1 VRAIAVLG
9 LLLLLAPA
17 APGAEPDV
25 VVVDVD
31 ADINPVT
38 AEFLKRVIEGAAD
51 GGAPAVVLR
60 IDTPGGR
67 LDSTREITR
76 AILASRVPVVGF
88 VHPPGAQAASAGF
101 IILMACDV
109 AAMAP
114 GTNAGAASPVGGGGE
129 DLPKTIGKKVSEDAA
144 ALVRS
149 LVVPRGRP
157 VDDAV
162 RTITDA
168 LSYSEAE
175 AKEKKLVEIVARDLP
190 DLLKQLDGRTIKRV
204 GKPDVT
210 LKSAGFGYRTV
221 TKTGLEKALGVVASP
236 MVAGLLFLI
245 GVVGLYSEFQNPGA
259 ILPGVLG
266 SICLL
271 LAFFAMSVLPT
282 NWVGIG
288 LILLGVLFFFLEVKF
303 TMHGILAIAGGISI
317 ILGAVLLF
325 HRDEL
330 APRAELWFLV
340 GGAAVATLILAV
352 LSMMA
357 LSVQRLPDRTGTA
370 AVLLGQVAPVHVA
383 AGGGLKVFAD
393 GALWEARSAV
403 PLNDGQLVEITGVDG
418 LTVLVKPSARSE
430 KA

>member
-1 VRAIAVLG
+1 MRAIAFLG
-9 LLLLLAPA
+9 LFLLLVPVA
-17 APGAEPDV
+17 AGAGTEV
-25 VVVDVD
+25 VVVDID
-31 ADINPVT
+31 TDINPVT
-38 AEFLKRVIEGAAD
+38 AEFLKRVVEEAAGD
-51 GGAPAVVLR
+51 GAPAVVLR
-60 IDTPGGR
+60 INTPGGR
-67 LDSTREITR
+67 LDSTREITKT
-76 AILASRVPVVGF
+76 ILASDIPVLGF
-88 VHPPGAQAASAGF
+88 VHPPGSQAASAGF
-101 IILMACDV
+101 IVLMACDL
-109 AAMAP
+109 AAMSP
-114 GTNAGAASPVGGGGE
+114 GTNTGAASPVGGGGE
-129 DLPKTIGKKVSEDAA
+129 ELPKTIGKKVSEDAA

-162 RTITDA
+162 KTITEA
-168 LSYSEAE
+168 LSYSESE
-175 AKEKKLVEIVARDLP
+175 AKTKGLVEVVARDLP
-190 DLLKQLDGRTIKRV
+190 DLLKQVDGRPIKRV

-210 LKSAGFGYRTV
+210 LKSSTFTSRTV
-221 TKTGLEKALGVVASP
+221 RKTGLERALGVVASP

-303 TMHGILAIAGGISI
+303 TMHGVLAISGGISI
-317 ILGAVLLF
+317 ILGAILLF
-325 HRDEL
+325 RRDDL

-357 LSVQRLPDRTGTA
+357 LSVQRLPQRTGD
-370 AVLLGQVAPVHVA
+370 AVLVGQVAAVHVGA
-383 AGGGLKVFAD
+383 TGVPKVFAD

-403 PLNDGQLVEITGVDG
+403 PLTDGQLVEITGIDG
-418 LTVLVKPSARSE
+418 LTVLVKPSGRSE

>member
-1 VRAIAVLG
+1 MHAIAMVG
-9 LLLLLAPA
+9 LLLLIAPVA
-17 APGAEPDV
+17 TGAGTEA
-25 VVVDVD
+25 VVVDLD
-31 ADINPVT
+31 TDINPVT
-38 AEFLKRVIEGAAD
+38 AEFVKRVVEKAVA

-60 IDTPGGR
+60 INTPGGR
-67 LDSTREITR
+67 LDSTREITKT
-76 AILASRVPVVGF
+76 ILASAVPIVGF
-88 VHPPGAQAASAGF
+88 VHPPGSQAASAGF

-114 GTNAGAASPVGGGGE
+114 GTNTGAASPVGSGGE
-129 DLPKTIGKKVSEDAA
+129 ELPKTIGKKVSEDAA

-162 RTITDA
+162 KTISEA
-168 LSYSEAE
+168 LSYSETE
-175 AKEKKLVEIVARDLP
+175 AKEKKLVEIVARDLT
-190 DLLKQLDGRTIKRV
+190 DLFKQLDGRPIKRV
-204 GKPDVT
+204 GKPDST
-210 LKSAGFGYRTV
+210 LKSAAFTYRTER
-221 TKTGLEKALGVVASP
+221 KSSLERALGVIASP
-236 MVAGLLFLI
+236 MVAGILFLI
-245 GVVGLYSEFQNPGA
+245 GVVGLYSEFQSPGA

-303 TMHGILAIAGGISI
+303 TMHGVLAISGGVSI

-330 APRAELWFLV
+330 APRAELWFII
-340 GGAAVATLILAV
+340 GGAAVATVILAG
-352 LSMMA
+352 LSLMA
-357 LSVQRLPDRTGTA
+357 LSVQRLPGRTGV
-370 AVLLGQVAPVHVA
+370 AVLVGQVVPVRIGA
-383 AGGGLKVFAD
+383 AGALKVFAD
-393 GALWEARSAV
+393 GALWEARSAA
-403 PLNDGQLVEITGVDG
+403 PLNDGQLVEITGIDG
-418 LTVLVKPSARSE
+418 LVVLVKPSARSE

>member
-1 VRAIAVLG
+1 MHAALLLG

-17 APGAEPDV
+17 APGAGSEAV
-25 VVVDVD
+25 VVELDT
-31 ADINPVT
+31 DINPVT
-38 AEFLKRVIEGAAD
+38 AEFVKRVVEDAVA
-51 GGAPAVVLR
+51 GGAPVVVLR
-60 IDTPGGR
+60 INTPGGR
-67 LDSTREITR
+67 LDSTREITKT
-76 AILASRVPVVGF
+76 ILASPVPIVGF
-88 VHPPGAQAASAGF
+88 VHPPGSQAASAGF

-114 GTNAGAASPVGGGGE
+114 GTNTGAASPVGGGGE

-162 RTITDA
+162 KTITDS
-168 LSYSEAE
+168 LSYSESE
-175 AKEKKLVEIVARDLP
+175 AKEKGLVEIVARDLA
-190 DLLKQLDGRTIKRV
+190 DLQKQLDGRVIKRV
-204 GKPDVT
+204 GKPDAKLETASFTFRTSEKTT
-210 LKSAGFGYRTV
+210 LER
-221 TKTGLEKALGVVASP
+221 ALGVIASP

-303 TMHGILAIAGGISI
+303 TTHGVLAIAGGVSI

-325 HRDEL
+325 HRDEF
-330 APRAELWFLV
+330 APRAELWFIV
-340 GGAAVATLILAV
+340 GGAAVTTAILAA
-352 LSMMA
+352 LSVMA
-357 LSVQRLPDRTGTA
+357 LSVQRLPDRTGSS
-370 AVLLGQVAPVHVA
+370 VLVGLVAPVRLGA
-383 AGGGLKVFAD
+383 TGAPKVFAD

-403 PLNDGQLVEITGVDG
+403 PLNDGQLVEITGTDG

-430 KA
+430 KP

>member
-1 VRAIAVLG
+1 MRAIAVLG

-17 APGAEPDV
+17 APGAGAEV

-31 ADINPVT
+31 TDINPVT
-38 AEFLKRVIEGAAD
+38 AEFLKRVVEEAAED
-51 GGAPAVVLR
+51 GAPAVVLR
-60 IDTPGGR
+60 INTPGGR
-67 LDSTREITR
+67 LDSTREITKT
-76 AILASRVPVVGF
+76 ILASEIPVLGF
-88 VHPPGAQAASAGF
+88 VHPPGSQAASAGF
-101 IILMACDV
+101 IVLMACDV

-114 GTNAGAASPVGGGGE
+114 GTNTGAASPVGGGGE
-129 DLPKTIGKKVSEDAA
+129 ELPKTIGKKVSEDAA

-162 RTITDA
+162 KTITEA
-168 LSYSEAE
+168 LSYSESE
-175 AKEKKLVEIVARDLP
+175 ARSKGLVEIVARDLP
-190 DLLKQLDGRTIKRV
+190 DLLKQVDGRTIKRV
-204 GKPDVT
+204 GKPDVI
-210 LKSAGFGYRTV
+210 LKSATFTFRTV
-221 TKTGLEKALGVVASP
+221 RRTGLEKALGVVASP
-236 MVAGLLFLI
+236 MVAGILFLI
-245 GVVGLYSEFQNPGA
+245 GIVGLYSEFQNPGA

-303 TMHGILAIAGGISI
+303 TMHGILAISGGVSI
-317 ILGAVLLF
+317 VLGAILLF

-330 APRAELWFLV
+330 APRGELWFLV
-340 GGAAVATLILAV
+340 GGAVVATLILAV

-357 LSVQRLPDRTGTA
+357 LSVQRLPQRTGD
-370 AVLLGQVAPVHVA
+370 AVLVGQVVPVHVGA
-383 AGGGLKVFAD
+383 AGALKVFAD

-403 PLNDGQLVEITGVDG
+403 PLTDGQIVEITGIDG
-418 LTVLVKPSARSE
+418 LTVLVKPSGRSE

>member
-1 VRAIAVLG
+1 MLG
-9 LLLLLAPA
+9 LFLLLAPA
-17 APGAEPDV
+17 AAGAGTEV
-25 VVVDVD
+25 VVVDID
-31 ADINPVT
+31 TDINPVT
-38 AEFLKRVIEGAAD
+38 AEFLKRVVEEAVAE
-51 GGAPAVVLR
+51 GAPAVVLR
-60 IDTPGGR
+60 INTPGGR
-67 LDSTREITR
+67 LDSTREITKT
-76 AILASRVPVVGF
+76 ILASEVPVIGF
-88 VHPPGAQAASAGF
+88 VHPPGSQAASAGF

-114 GTNAGAASPVGGGGE
+114 GTNTGAASPVGGGGE
-129 DLPKTIGKKVSEDAA
+129 ELPKTIGKKVSEDAA

-157 VDDAV
+157 ADDAV
-162 RTITDA
+162 KTITEA
-168 LSYSEAE
+168 LSYSESE
-175 AKEKKLVEIVARDLP
+175 AKGKGLVEVVARDLP
-190 DLLKQLDGRTIKRV
+190 DLLKQVDGRPIKRV
-204 GKPDVT
+204 GKPDAT
-210 LKSAGFGYRTV
+210 LRSATFTFRTEK
-221 TKTGLEKALGVVASP
+221 KTGLEKALGVVASP

-303 TMHGILAIAGGISI
+303 TMHGILAISGGVSM

-330 APRAELWFLV
+330 APRAELWFVV
-340 GGAAVATLILAV
+340 GGAVVATLILAV

-357 LSVQRLPDRTGTA
+357 LSVQRLPQRTGE
-370 AVLLGQVAPVHVA
+370 AVLVGQVAAVHVGA
-383 AGGGLKVFAD
+383 TGALKVFAD

-403 PLNDGQLVEITGVDG
+403 LLNDGQLVEITGIDG
-418 LTVLVKPSARSE
+418 LALLVKPSSRSE

>member
-1 VRAIAVLG
+1 MRAIALLG

-17 APGAEPDV
+17 APGAGTEA
-25 VVVDVD
+25 VVVDID
-31 ADINPVT
+31 TDINPVT
-38 AEFLKRVIEGAAD
+38 AEFVKRVVEEAVA

-60 IDTPGGR
+60 INTPGGR
-67 LDSTREITR
+67 LDSTREITK
-76 AILASRVPVVGF
+76 AILSSEVPVVGF
-88 VHPPGAQAASAGF
+88 VHPPGSQAASAGF

-114 GTNAGAASPVGGGGE
+114 GTNTGAASPVGGGGE
-129 DLPKTIGKKVSEDAA
+129 ELPKTIGKKVTEDAA

-162 RTITDA
+162 KTITEA
-168 LSYSEAE
+168 LSYSEGE
-175 AKEKKLVEIVARDLP
+175 ALEKKLVEIVARDVP
-190 DLLKQLDGRTIKRV
+190 DLLQQLDGRPIRRV

-210 LKSAGFGYRTV
+210 LGSRSFTIRTER
-221 TKTGLEKALGVVASP
+221 KTGLEKALGVIASP

-303 TMHGILAIAGGISI
+303 TTHGVLAIAGGVSI

-325 HRDEL
+325 HRDEF
-330 APRAELWFLV
+330 APRAELWFIV
-340 GGAAVATLILAV
+340 GGAAVTTLILAV

-357 LSVQRLPDRTGTA
+357 LSVQRLPDRTGS
-370 AVLLGQVAPVHVA
+370 AVLVGQLAPVRLGASGA
-383 AGGGLKVFAD
+383 AKVFAD

-403 PLNDGQLVEITGVDG
+403 PLTDGQLVEITGVDG
-418 LTVLVKPSARSE
+418 LAVLVKPSARSE

>member
-1 VRAIAVLG
+1 MSLG
-9 LLLLLAPA
+9 LLLLLGLPA
-17 APGAEPDV
+17 YGAGTEA
-25 VVVDVD
+25 VVVDID
-31 ADINPVT
+31 TDINPVT
-38 AEFLKRVIEGAAD
+38 AEFVKRVIEEAGTA
-51 GGAPAVVLR
+51 GSPVVVLR
-60 IDTPGGR
+60 INTPGGR
-67 LDSTREITR
+67 LDSTREITKT
-76 AILASRVPVVGF
+76 ILASEVPVVGF
-88 VHPPGAQAASAGF
+88 VHPPGSQAASAGF
-101 IILMACDV
+101 ILLMACDV

-114 GTNAGAASPVGGGGE
+114 GTNTGAAAPVGGGGE
-129 DLPKTIGKKVSEDAA
+129 DLPKTIGKKVTEDAS

-162 RTITDA
+162 KTISEA
-168 LSYSEAE
+168 LSYSDGEAM
-175 AKEKKLVEIVARDLP
+175 EKKLVEIVAKDVP
-190 DLLKQLDGRTIKRV
+190 DLFAQLDGRPIKRV

-210 LKSAGFGYRTV
+210 LPSKSFTFRAER
-221 TKTGLEKALGVVASP
+221 KTGLEKALGVIASP

-288 LILLGVLFFFLEVKF
+288 LILLGVLFFFLEVKL
-303 TMHGILAIAGGISI
+303 TTHGILAIAGGVSI

-325 HRDEL
+325 HRDEF
-330 APRAELWFLV
+330 APRAELWFVV
-340 GGAAVATLILAV
+340 GGAAVTTAILAG
-352 LSMMA
+352 LSLMA
-357 LSVQRLPDRTGTA
+357 LSVQRLPGRTGV
-370 AVLLGQVAPVHVA
+370 AVLVGQVVPVR
-383 AGGGLKVFAD
+383 AGATGALKVFAD

-418 LTVLVKPSARSE
+418 LAVLVKPSARSE

>member
-1 VRAIAVLG
+1 MLG
-9 LLLLLAPA
+9 LLLLLAPPA
-17 APGAEPDV
+17 AAAGTEV
-25 VVVDVD
+25 VVVDID
-31 ADINPVT
+31 TDINPVT
-38 AEFLKRVIEGAAD
+38 AEFLKRVVEEAVTD
-51 GGAPAVVLR
+51 GAPAVVLR
-60 IDTPGGR
+60 INTPGGR
-67 LDSTREITR
+67 LDSTREITKT
-76 AILASRVPVVGF
+76 ILASEVPVLGF
-88 VHPPGAQAASAGF
+88 VHPPGSQAASAGF

-129 DLPKTIGKKVSEDAA
+129 ELPKTIGKKVSEDAA

-162 RTITDA
+162 KTITEA
-168 LSYSEAE
+168 LSYSESE
-175 AKEKKLVEIVARDLP
+175 AKAKGLVEIVARDLP
-190 DLLKQLDGRTIKRV
+190 DLLKQVDGRPIKRV
-204 GKPDVT
+204 GKPDAT
-210 LKSAGFGYRTV
+210 MKAASFTFRTV
-221 TKTGLEKALGVVASP
+221 RKTGLEKALGVVASP

-303 TMHGILAIAGGISI
+303 TMHGILAISGGVSM

-330 APRAELWFLV
+330 APRAELWFVV
-340 GGAAVATLILAV
+340 GGAVVATLILAV

-357 LSVQRLPDRTGTA
+357 LSVQRLPDRTGS
-370 AVLLGQVAPVHVA
+370 AVLVGLVAPVRVGA
-383 AGGGLKVFAD
+383 AGAPKVFVD

-403 PLNDGQLVEITGVDG
+403 PLNDGQLVEITGIDG
-418 LTVLVKPSARSE
+418 LALLVKPSVRSE

>member
-1 VRAIAVLG
+1 VRAIALLG

-17 APGAEPDV
+17 APGAGTEA
-25 VVVDVD
+25 VVVDID
-31 ADINPVT
+31 TDINPVT
-38 AEFLKRVIEGAAD
+38 AEFVKRVVEEAVA

-60 IDTPGGR
+60 INTPGGR
-67 LDSTREITR
+67 LDSTREITKT
-76 AILASRVPVVGF
+76 ILASDVPVVGF

-101 IILMACDV
+101 ILLMACDV

-114 GTNAGAASPVGGGGE
+114 GTNTGAASPVGGGGE
-129 DLPKTIGKKVSEDAA
+129 ELPKTIGKKVTEDAA

-162 RTITDA
+162 KTITEA
-168 LSYSEAE
+168 LSYSEGE
-175 AKEKKLVEIVARDLP
+175 ALEKKLVEIVARDVP
-190 DLLKQLDGRTIKRV
+190 DLLQQLDGRPIRRV

-210 LKSAGFGYRTV
+210 LGSRSFTIRTER
-221 TKTGLEKALGVVASP
+221 KTGLEKALGVIASP

-303 TMHGILAIAGGISI
+303 TTHGVLAIAGGVSI

-325 HRDEL
+325 HRDEF
-330 APRAELWFLV
+330 APRAELWFIV
-340 GGAAVATLILAV
+340 GGAAVTTLILAV

-357 LSVQRLPDRTGTA
+357 LSVQRLPDRTGS
-370 AVLLGQVAPVHVA
+370 AVLVGQLAPVRLGASGA
-383 AGGGLKVFAD
+383 AKVFAD

-403 PLNDGQLVEITGVDG
+403 PLTDGQLVEITGVDG
-418 LTVLVKPSARSE
+418 LAVLVKPSARSE

>member
-1 VRAIAVLG
+1 MRAIAVLG
-9 LLLLLAPA
+9 LFLLLAPA
-17 APGAEPDV
+17 AAGQGTEV

-31 ADINPVT
+31 TDINPVT
-38 AEFLKRVIEGAAD
+38 AEFLARTLSDAAA

-60 IDTPGGR
+60 INTPGGR
-67 LDSTREITR
+67 LDSTREITKS
-76 AILASRVPVVGF
+76 ILASPIPVVGF
-88 VHPPGAQAASAGF
+88 VHPPGSQAASAGF
-101 IILMACDV
+101 LLLMACDV
-109 AAMAP
+109 AVMAP
-114 GTNAGAASPVGGGGE
+114 GTNTGSASPVGGGGE
-129 DLPKTIGKKVSEDAA
+129 ELPKTIGKKVSEDAA

-162 RTITDA
+162 KTITES
-168 LSYSEAE
+168 LSYSESE
-175 AKEKKLVEIVARDLP
+175 AKEKGLIELVARDVP

-204 GKPDVT
+204 GRPEVT
-210 LKSAGFGYRTV
+210 LKSAGFTSRV
-221 TKTGLEKALGVVASP
+221 VEKTSLERALGVIASP

-245 GVVGLYSEFQNPGA
+245 GIVGLYSEFQNPGA

-303 TMHGILAIAGGISI
+303 TTHGVLAIAGGVSI
-317 ILGAVLLF
+317 VLGAVLLF

-340 GGAAVATLILAV
+340 GGAAVTTLILAA

-370 AVLLGQVAPVHVA
+370 AVLLGQVLPVQVGA
-383 AGGGLKVFAD
+383 RGALKVFAD

-418 LTVLVKPSARSE
+418 LAVLVKPSARSE
-430 KA
+430 KP

>member
-1 VRAIAVLG
+1 MRATAMAG
-9 LLLLLAPA
+9 LLLLLVPA
-17 APGAEPDV
+17 ALGAGTEA
-25 VVVDVD
+25 VVVDLD
-31 ADINPVT
+31 TDINPVT
-38 AEFLKRVIEGAAD
+38 AEFVKRVVEEAVA

-60 IDTPGGR
+60 INTPGGR
-67 LDSTREITR
+67 LDSTREITKT
-76 AILASRVPVVGF
+76 ILASDVPVVGF
-88 VHPPGAQAASAGF
+88 VHPPGSQAASAGF

-114 GTNAGAASPVGGGGE
+114 GTNTGAASPVGGGGE
-129 DLPKTIGKKVSEDAA
+129 ELPKTIGKKVSEDAA

-162 RTITDA
+162 KTITDS
-168 LSYSEAE
+168 LSYSESE
-175 AKEKKLVEIVARDLP
+175 AKEKKLVEIVARDVP
-190 DLLKQLDGRTIKRV
+190 DLFAQLDGRPVKRV
-204 GKPDVT
+204 GKTDVT
-210 LKSAGFGYRTV
+210 LKSAGFTFRTER
-221 TKTGLEKALGVVASP
+221 KTGLEKALGVIASP

-271 LAFFAMSVLPT
+271 MAFFAMSVLPT

-303 TMHGILAIAGGISI
+303 TTHGVLAIAGGVSI

-325 HRDEL
+325 HRDEF
-330 APRAELWFLV
+330 APRAELWFIV
-340 GGAAVATLILAV
+340 GGAAVTTLILAV

-357 LSVQRLPDRTGTA
+357 LSVQRLPDRTGV
-370 AVLLGQVAPVHVA
+370 AVLVGQVASVHVGA
-383 AGGGLKVFAD
+383 TGALKVFAD

-403 PLNDGQLVEITGVDG
+403 PLNDGQLVEITGIDG

>member
-1 VRAIAVLG
+1 VRVLAVLG
-9 LLLLLAPA
+9 LLLLLALPA
-17 APGAEPDV
+17 SGAGTEAV
-25 VVVDVD
+25 IVDLD
-31 ADINPVT
+31 TDINPVT
-38 AEFLKRVIEGAAD
+38 AEFVKRILEEAVAA
-51 GGAPAVVLR
+51 GAPAVVLR
-60 IDTPGGR
+60 INTPGGR
-67 LDSTREITR
+67 LDSTREITKT
-76 AILASRVPVVGF
+76 ILASDVPVIGF
-88 VHPPGAQAASAGF
+88 VHPPGSQAASAGF
-101 IILMACDV
+101 ILLMACDV

-114 GTNAGAASPVGGGGE
+114 GTNTGAASPVGGGGE
-129 DLPKTIGKKVSEDAA
+129 ELPKTIGKKVSEDAA

-162 RTITDA
+162 KTITEA
-168 LSYSEAE
+168 LSYSDSEAM
-175 AKEKKLVEIVARDLP
+175 EKKLVEIVARDVS
-190 DLLKQLDGRTIKRV
+190 DLFAQLDGRPIKRV

-210 LKSAGFGYRTV
+210 LESKSFTFRTER
-221 TKTGLEKALGVVASP
+221 KTSLEKALGVIASP
-236 MVAGLLFLI
+236 MVAGILFLI

-303 TMHGILAIAGGISI
+303 TMHGVLAIAGGISV

-330 APRAELWFLV
+330 APRAELWFIV
-340 GGAAVATLILAV
+340 GGAAVTTAILAA
-352 LSMMA
+352 LSFMA

-370 AVLLGQVAPVHVA
+370 VLVGQRVPVRIGA
-383 AGGGLKVFAD
+383 TGALRVFVD
-393 GALWEARSAV
+393 GAIWEARSAT

-418 LTVLVKPSARSE
+418 LAVLVRPSARGEE
-430 KA
+430 K

>member
-1 VRAIAVLG
+1 MHAIAMAG

-17 APGAEPDV
+17 ALGAGTEA
-25 VVVDVD
+25 VVVDLD
-31 ADINPVT
+31 TDINPVT
-38 AEFLKRVIEGAAD
+38 AEFVKRVVEEAVA

-60 IDTPGGR
+60 INTPGGR
-67 LDSTREITR
+67 LDSTREITKT
-76 AILASRVPVVGF
+76 ILASEVPVIGF
-88 VHPPGAQAASAGF
+88 VHPSGSQAASAGF

-114 GTNAGAASPVGGGGE
+114 GTNTGAASPVGSGGE
-129 DLPKTIGKKVSEDAA
+129 ELPKTIGKKVSEDAA

-149 LVVPRGRP
+149 LAVPRGRP
-157 VDDAV
+157 VEDAV
-162 RTITDA
+162 KTISEA
-168 LSYSEAE
+168 LSYSESE

-190 DLLKQLDGRTIKRV
+190 DLFKQLDGRPIKRV
-204 GKPDVT
+204 GRPDVT
-210 LKSAGFGYRTV
+210 LKSATFTFRTER
-221 TKTGLEKALGVVASP
+221 KTGLEKALGVIASP
-236 MVAGLLFLI
+236 MVAGILFLI
-245 GVVGLYSEFQNPGA
+245 GVVGLYSEFQSPGA

-303 TMHGILAIAGGISI
+303 TMHGILAISGGVSI

-325 HRDEL
+325 HRDEF
-330 APRAELWFLV
+330 APRAELWFIV
-340 GGAAVATLILAV
+340 GGAAVATVILAG
-352 LSMMA
+352 LSLMA
-357 LSVQRLPDRTGTA
+357 LSVQRLPGRTGV
-370 AVLLGQVAPVHVA
+370 AVLVGQIVPARVGA
-383 AGGGLKVFAD
+383 TGALKVFAD

-418 LTVLVKPSARSE
+418 LAVLVKPSIRGE

>member
-1 VRAIAVLG
+1 MSLG
-9 LLLLLAPA
+9 LLLLLGLPA
-17 APGAEPDV
+17 YGAGTEA
-25 VVVDVD
+25 VVVDID
-31 ADINPVT
+31 TDINPVT
-38 AEFLKRVIEGAAD
+38 AEFVKRVIEEAGTA
-51 GGAPAVVLR
+51 GSPVVVLR
-60 IDTPGGR
+60 INTPGGR
-67 LDSTREITR
+67 LDSTREITKT
-76 AILASRVPVVGF
+76 ILASEVPVVGF
-88 VHPPGAQAASAGF
+88 VHPPGSQAASAGF
-101 IILMACDV
+101 ILLMACDV

-114 GTNAGAASPVGGGGE
+114 GTNTGAAAPVGGGGE
-129 DLPKTIGKKVSEDAA
+129 DLPKTIGKKVTEDAS

-162 RTITDA
+162 KTI
-168 LSYSEAE
+168 SEALCYSDGE
-175 AKEKKLVEIVARDLP
+175 AMEKKLVEIVAKDVP
-190 DLLKQLDGRTIKRV
+190 DLFAQLDGRPIKRV

-210 LKSAGFGYRTV
+210 LPSKSFTFRAER
-221 TKTGLEKALGVVASP
+221 KTGLEKALGVIASP

-288 LILLGVLFFFLEVKF
+288 LILLGVLFFFLEVKL
-303 TMHGILAIAGGISI
+303 TTHGILAIAGGVSI

-325 HRDEL
+325 HRDEF
-330 APRAELWFLV
+330 APRAELWFVV
-340 GGAAVATLILAV
+340 GGAAVTTAILAG
-352 LSMMA
+352 LSLMA
-357 LSVQRLPDRTGTA
+357 LSVQRLPGRTGV
-370 AVLLGQVAPVHVA
+370 AVLVGQVVPVR
-383 AGGGLKVFAD
+383 AGATGALKVFAD

-418 LTVLVKPSARSE
+418 LAVLVKPSARSE

>member
-1 VRAIAVLG
+1 MRAIALLG

-17 APGAEPDV
+17 APGAGTEA
-25 VVVDVD
+25 VVVDID
-31 ADINPVT
+31 TDINPVT
-38 AEFLKRVIEGAAD
+38 AEFVKRVVEEAVA

-60 IDTPGGR
+60 INTPGGR
-67 LDSTREITR
+67 LDSTREITKT
-76 AILASRVPVVGF
+76 ILASDVPVVGF

-101 IILMACDV
+101 ILLMACDV

-114 GTNAGAASPVGGGGE
+114 GTNTGAASPVGGGGE
-129 DLPKTIGKKVSEDAA
+129 ELPKTIGKKVTEDAA

-162 RTITDA
+162 KTITEA
-168 LSYSEAE
+168 LSYSEGE
-175 AKEKKLVEIVARDLP
+175 ALEKKLVEIVARDVP
-190 DLLKQLDGRTIKRV
+190 DLLQQLDGRPIRRV
-204 GKPDVT
+204 GKPDAT
-210 LKSAGFGYRTV
+210 LGSKSFTFRTEQ
-221 TKTGLEKALGVVASP
+221 KTGLEKALGVIASP

-288 LILLGVLFFFLEVKF
+288 LILLGVLFFFLEVKL
-303 TMHGILAIAGGISI
+303 TTHGILAIAGGVSI

-325 HRDEL
+325 HRDEF
-330 APRAELWFLV
+330 APRAELWFIV
-340 GGAAVATLILAV
+340 GGAAVTTLILAV

-357 LSVQRLPDRTGTA
+357 LSVQRLPDRTGS
-370 AVLLGQVAPVHVA
+370 AVLVGQLAPVRLGASGA
-383 AGGGLKVFAD
+383 AKVFAD

-403 PLNDGQLVEITGVDG
+403 PLTDGQLVEITGVDG
-418 LTVLVKPSARSE
+418 LAVLVKPSARSE

>member
-1 VRAIAVLG
+1 MRAIAVLG
-9 LLLLLAPA
+9 LFLLLAPA
-17 APGAEPDV
+17 AAGAGTEV

-31 ADINPVT
+31 TDINPVT
-38 AEFLKRVIEGAAD
+38 AEFLKRVVEEAAED
-51 GGAPAVVLR
+51 GAPAVVLR
-60 IDTPGGR
+60 INTPGGR
-67 LDSTREITR
+67 LDSTREITKT
-76 AILASRVPVVGF
+76 ILASEIPVLGF
-88 VHPPGAQAASAGF
+88 VHPPGSQAASAGF
-101 IILMACDV
+101 IVLMACDV

-114 GTNAGAASPVGGGGE
+114 GTNTGAASPVGGGGE
-129 DLPKTIGKKVSEDAA
+129 ELPKTIGKKVSEDAA

-162 RTITDA
+162 KTITEA
-168 LSYSEAE
+168 LSYSESE
-175 AKEKKLVEIVARDLP
+175 ARSKGLVEIVARDLP
-190 DLLKQLDGRTIKRV
+190 DLLKQVDRRTIKRV
-204 GKPDVT
+204 GKPDVI
-210 LKSAGFGYRTV
+210 LKSATFTFRTV
-221 TKTGLEKALGVVASP
+221 RRTGLEKALGVVASP
-236 MVAGLLFLI
+236 MVAGILFLI
-245 GVVGLYSEFQNPGA
+245 GIVGLYSEFQNPGA

-303 TMHGILAIAGGISI
+303 TMHGILAISGGVSI
-317 ILGAVLLF
+317 VLGAILLF

-330 APRAELWFLV
+330 APRGELWFLV
-340 GGAAVATLILAV
+340 GGAVVATLILAV

-357 LSVQRLPDRTGTA
+357 LSVQRLPQRTGD
-370 AVLLGQVAPVHVA
+370 AVLVGQVVPVHVGA
-383 AGGGLKVFAD
+383 AGALKVFAD

-403 PLNDGQLVEITGVDG
+403 PLTDGQIVEITGIDG
-418 LTVLVKPSARSE
+418 LTVLVKPSGRSE

>member
-1 VRAIAVLG
+1 MSLG
-9 LLLLLAPA
+9 LLLLLGLPA
-17 APGAEPDV
+17 YGAGTEA
-25 VVVDVD
+25 VVVDID
-31 ADINPVT
+31 TDINPVT
-38 AEFLKRVIEGAAD
+38 AEFVKRVIDEAGTA
-51 GGAPAVVLR
+51 GSPVVVLR
-60 IDTPGGR
+60 INTPGGR
-67 LDSTREITR
+67 LDSTREITKT
-76 AILASRVPVVGF
+76 ILASEVPVVGF
-88 VHPPGAQAASAGF
+88 VHPPGSQAASAGF
-101 IILMACDV
+101 ILLMACDV

-114 GTNAGAASPVGGGGE
+114 GTNTGAAAPVGGGGE
-129 DLPKTIGKKVSEDAA
+129 DLPKTIGKKVTEDAS

-162 RTITDA
+162 KTISEA
-168 LSYSEAE
+168 LSYSDGEAM
-175 AKEKKLVEIVARDLP
+175 EKKLVEIVAKDVP
-190 DLLKQLDGRTIKRV
+190 DLFAQLDGRPIKRV

-210 LKSAGFGYRTV
+210 LPSKSFTFRAER
-221 TKTGLEKALGVVASP
+221 KTGLEKALGVIASP

-288 LILLGVLFFFLEVKF
+288 LILLGVLFFFLEVKL
-303 TMHGILAIAGGISI
+303 TTHGILAIAGGVSI

-325 HRDEL
+325 HRDEF
-330 APRAELWFLV
+330 APRAELWFVV
-340 GGAAVATLILAV
+340 GGAAVTTAILAG
-352 LSMMA
+352 LSLMA
-357 LSVQRLPDRTGTA
+357 LSVQRLPGRTGV
-370 AVLLGQVAPVHVA
+370 AVLVGQVVPVR
-383 AGGGLKVFAD
+383 AGATGALKVFAD

-418 LTVLVKPSARSE
+418 LAVLVKPSARSE

>member
-1 VRAIAVLG
+1 MRAIAVLG
-9 LLLLLAPA
+9 LFLLLAPA
-17 APGAEPDV
+17 AAGAGTEV

-31 ADINPVT
+31 TDINPVT
-38 AEFLKRVIEGAAD
+38 AEFLKRVVEEAAED
-51 GGAPAVVLR
+51 GAPAVVLR
-60 IDTPGGR
+60 INTPGGR
-67 LDSTREITR
+67 LDSTREITKT
-76 AILASRVPVVGF
+76 ILASEIPVLGF
-88 VHPPGAQAASAGF
+88 VHPPGSQAASAGF
-101 IILMACDV
+101 IVLMACDV

-114 GTNAGAASPVGGGGE
+114 GTNTGAASPVGGGGE
-129 DLPKTIGKKVSEDAA
+129 ELPKTIGKKVSEDAA

-162 RTITDA
+162 KTITEA
-168 LSYSEAE
+168 LSYSESE
-175 AKEKKLVEIVARDLP
+175 ARSKGLVEIVARDLP
-190 DLLKQLDGRTIKRV
+190 DLLKQVDGRTIKRV
-204 GKPDVT
+204 GKPDVI
-210 LKSAGFGYRTV
+210 LKSATFTFRTV
-221 TKTGLEKALGVVASP
+221 RRTGLEKALGVVASP
-236 MVAGLLFLI
+236 MVAGILFLI
-245 GVVGLYSEFQNPGA
+245 GIVGLYSEFQNPGA

-303 TMHGILAIAGGISI
+303 TMHGILAISGGVSI
-317 ILGAVLLF
+317 VLGAILLF

-330 APRAELWFLV
+330 APRGELWFLV
-340 GGAAVATLILAV
+340 GGAVVATLILAV

-357 LSVQRLPDRTGTA
+357 LSVQRLPQRTGD
-370 AVLLGQVAPVHVA
+370 AVLVGQVVPVHVGA
-383 AGGGLKVFAD
+383 AGALKVFAD

-403 PLNDGQLVEITGVDG
+403 PLTDGQIVEITGIDG
-418 LTVLVKPSARSE
+418 LTVLVKPSGRSE

>member
-1 VRAIAVLG
+1 MHAIAMAS

-17 APGAEPDV
+17 ALGAGTQA
-25 VVVDVD
+25 VVVDLD
-31 ADINPVT
+31 TDINPVT
-38 AEFLKRVIEGAAD
+38 AEFVKRVVEEAVA

-60 IDTPGGR
+60 INTPGGR
-67 LDSTREITR
+67 LDSTREITKT
-76 AILASRVPVVGF
+76 ILASEVPVIGF
-88 VHPPGAQAASAGF
+88 VHPPGSQAASAGF

-114 GTNAGAASPVGGGGE
+114 GTNTGAASPVGSGGE
-129 DLPKTIGKKVSEDAA
+129 ELPKTIGKKVSEDAA

-162 RTITDA
+162 KTITDS
-168 LSYSEAE
+168 LSYSESE

-190 DLLKQLDGRTIKRV
+190 DLFKQLEGRPIKRV
-204 GKPDVT
+204 GRPDVT
-210 LKSAGFGYRTV
+210 LKSAGFTFRTE
-221 TKTGLEKALGVVASP
+221 TKTSLEKALGVIASP
-236 MVAGLLFLI
+236 MVAGILFLI
-245 GVVGLYSEFQNPGA
+245 GVVGLYSEFQSPGA

-288 LILLGVLFFFLEVKF
+288 LVLLGVLFFFLEVKF
-303 TMHGILAIAGGISI
+303 TMHGILAISGGVSI

-325 HRDEL
+325 HRDEF
-330 APRAELWFLV
+330 APRAELWFIV
-340 GGAAVATLILAV
+340 GGAAVATVILAG
-352 LSMMA
+352 LSLMA
-357 LSVQRLPDRTGTA
+357 LSVQRLPGRTGV
-370 AVLLGQVAPVHVA
+370 AVLVGQVVPARVGA
-383 AGGGLKVFAD
+383 TGALKVFAD
-393 GALWEARSAV
+393 GALWEARSAAL
-403 PLNDGQLVEITGVDG
+403 LNDGQLVEITGVDG
-418 LTVLVKPSARSE
+418 LAVLVKPSVRSE

>member
-1 VRAIAVLG
+1 MLG
-9 LLLLLAPA
+9 LLLLLAPPA
-17 APGAEPDV
+17 AAAGTEV
-25 VVVDVD
+25 VVVDID
-31 ADINPVT
+31 TDINPVT
-38 AEFLKRVIEGAAD
+38 AEFLKRVVEEAVTD
-51 GGAPAVVLR
+51 GAPAVVLR
-60 IDTPGGR
+60 INTPGGR
-67 LDSTREITR
+67 LDSTREITKT
-76 AILASRVPVVGF
+76 ILASEVPVLGF
-88 VHPPGAQAASAGF
+88 VHPPGSQAASAGF

-129 DLPKTIGKKVSEDAA
+129 ELPKTIGKKVSEDAA

-162 RTITDA
+162 KTITEA
-168 LSYSEAE
+168 LSYSESE
-175 AKEKKLVEIVARDLP
+175 AKAKGLVEIVARDLP
-190 DLLKQLDGRTIKRV
+190 DLLKQVDGRPIKRV
-204 GKPDVT
+204 GKPDVI
-210 LKSAGFGYRTV
+210 LKSATFTFRTV
-221 TKTGLEKALGVVASP
+221 RRTGLEKALGVVASP

-303 TMHGILAIAGGISI
+303 TMHGILAISGGVSM

-330 APRAELWFLV
+330 APRAELWFVV
-340 GGAAVATLILAV
+340 GGAVVATLILAV

-357 LSVQRLPDRTGTA
+357 LSVQRLPDRTGI
-370 AVLLGQVAPVHVA
+370 AVLVGQVAAVHVGA
-383 AGGGLKVFAD
+383 TGALRVFAD

-403 PLNDGQLVEITGVDG
+403 PLNDGQLVEITGIDG
-418 LTVLVKPSARSE
+418 LALLVKPSVRSE

>member
-1 VRAIAVLG
+1 MRLIVSLG
-9 LLLLLAPA
+9 LLLLLGLPA
-17 APGAEPDV
+17 YGAGTEA
-25 VVVDVD
+25 VVVDID
-31 ADINPVT
+31 TDINPVT
-38 AEFLKRVIEGAAD
+38 AEFVKRVIEEAGTA
-51 GGAPAVVLR
+51 GSPVVVLR
-60 IDTPGGR
+60 INTPGGR
-67 LDSTREITR
+67 LDSTREITKT
-76 AILASRVPVVGF
+76 ILASEVPVVGF
-88 VHPPGAQAASAGF
+88 VHPPGSQAASAGF
-101 IILMACDV
+101 ILLMACDV

-114 GTNAGAASPVGGGGE
+114 GTNTGAAAPVGGGGE
-129 DLPKTIGKKVSEDAA
+129 DLPKTIGKKVTEDAS

-162 RTITDA
+162 KTISEA
-168 LSYSEAE
+168 LSYSDGEAM
-175 AKEKKLVEIVARDLP
+175 EKKLVEIVAKDVP
-190 DLLKQLDGRTIKRV
+190 DLFAQLDGRPIKRV

-210 LKSAGFGYRTV
+210 LPSKSFTFRAER
-221 TKTGLEKALGVVASP
+221 KTGLEKALGVIASP

-288 LILLGVLFFFLEVKF
+288 LILLGVLFFFLEVKL
-303 TMHGILAIAGGISI
+303 TTHGILAIAGGVSI

-325 HRDEL
+325 HRDEF
-330 APRAELWFLV
+330 APRAELWFVV
-340 GGAAVATLILAV
+340 GGAAVTTAILAG
-352 LSMMA
+352 LSLMA
-357 LSVQRLPDRTGTA
+357 LSVQRLPGRTGV
-370 AVLLGQVAPVHVA
+370 AVLVGQVVPVR
-383 AGGGLKVFAD
+383 AGATGALKVFAD

-418 LTVLVKPSARSE
+418 LAVLVKPSARSE

>member
-1 VRAIAVLG
+1 MRPIALAV

-17 APGAEPDV
+17 APGAGTEA
-25 VVVDVD
+25 VVVDLD

-38 AEFLKRVIEGAAD
+38 AEFLKRVFDEAVADGAA
-51 GGAPAVVLR
+51 AVVLR
-60 IDTPGGR
+60 INTPGGR
-67 LDSTREITR
+67 LDSTREITKT
-76 AILASRVPVVGF
+76 ILASEVPVVGF
-88 VHPPGAQAASAGF
+88 VHPPGSQAASAGF

-109 AAMAP
+109 AAMSP
-114 GTNAGAASPVGGGGE
+114 GTNTGAASPVGGGGE
-129 DLPKTIGKKVSEDAA
+129 ELPKTIGKKVSEDAA

-162 RTITDA
+162 KTITEA
-168 LSYSEAE
+168 LSYSETE
-175 AKEKKLVEIVARDLP
+175 AKAKGLVEIVARDLP
-190 DLLKQLDGRTIKRV
+190 DLLKQLDGRPIKRV

-210 LKSAGFGYRTV
+210 LKSASFTTRV
-221 TKTGLEKALGVVASP
+221 ATKTGLEKALGVVASP

-288 LILLGVLFFFLEVKF
+288 LVLLGVLFFFLEVKL
-303 TMHGILAIAGGISI
+303 TTHGILAIAGGVSI

-340 GGAAVATLILAV
+340 GGAAVATVILAA
-352 LSMMA
+352 LSLMA
-357 LSVQRLPDRTGTA
+357 LSVQRLPDRTGSS
-370 AVLLGQVAPVHVA
+370 VLVGLVAPVRVGP
-383 AGGGLKVFAD
+383 AGSPKVFVD
-393 GALWEARSAV
+393 GALWEARSAT
-403 PLNDGQLVEITGVDG
+403 PLTDGQLVEVTGVDG
-418 LTVLVKPSARSE
+418 LAVLVKPSARSE
-430 KA
+430 KT